1 MEEIHAL
8 APVIVLLLSGIAALT
23 LMRPLRMSP
32 IVGYLLAGILI
43 GPHGLGLI
51 EESGTTHLLAE
62 LGVVFLLFDIGLH
75 FSMQHIWDARREIL
89 GLGPIQVLFCTVALA
104 GLALLFGFE
113 PGVALL
119 IGTSLALSSTAV
131 VFQVLAGYNQ
141 SQCPVGSGAIS
152 VLIFQDICAI
162 FLLIFAGSYGEGS
175 ASLGATLGTAALKA
189 LGAFLLAI
197 LIAHF
202 FATPVFRMLA
212 KNKDEE
218 IFTAAALLMVL
229 ATAAATGGIGLS
241 LTLGAFLGGMIIAE
255 TPYRH
260 IIKTEVKP
268 FRGLLLGFFFITVGM
283 GLNTHTLLASWWQ
296 VLLIVALMLSVKIL
310 FVFFAALALRSPTRT
325 SLQLGFLLSQG
336 SEFAFV
342 VFSVPGVA
350 QALGADLASVLI
362 SAVALSMALTPP
374 LAEFGHRFAD
384 RIALKKAEARV
395 AEARQETGEDRN
407 VIVLGMGPIGRTVA
421 DALEA
426 HEISYLAVEMRHDRF
441 IQANTD
447 GYPVVFGDLA
457 DLRLM
462 ETVEMAHADTLVITE
477 PRLEVAKEVAPI
489 AKQRYPNLR
498 RLVSVKDEER
508 ARPFRELSL
517 DPVIDRSFPP
527 GLDLSVAV
535 LMAQNV
541 SDEKIQK
548 WMQRQQARAL
558 DEKAELEPFAFSFQK
573 A

>member
-1 MEEIHAL
+1 MHEIQTL
-8 APVIVLLLSGIAALT
+8 VPVIVLLLVGIASIT
-23 LMRPLRMSP
+23 LMRPLKVSP

-43 GPHGLGLI
+43 GPHGFGWM
-51 EESGTTHLLAE
+51 EESGTTHLMAE

-75 FSMQHIWDARREIL
+75 FSLEHIWDARREIL

-104 GLALLFGFE
+104 GLALLFGFA
-113 PGVALL
+113 PPVALI

-141 SQCPVGSGAIS
+141 SNCPVGSGATA

-162 FLLIFAGSYGEGS
+162 FLLIFAGSYGQS
-175 ASLGATLGTAALKA
+175 DASLGVTLGAAALKA
-189 LGAFLLAI
+189 AGAFALAI

-202 FATPVFRMLA
+202 FATPVFKMLA
-212 KNKDEE
+212 KYKDEE

-229 ATAAATGGIGLS
+229 ATAAATGTIGLS

-283 GLNTHTLLASWWQ
+283 GLNTHTILGSWWQ
-296 VLLIVALMLSVKIL
+296 IVLIVVLMLAVKIL
-310 FVFFAALALRSPTRT
+310 FVFFAALALRSPLRT
-325 SLQLGFLLSQG
+325 SLQMGFLLSQG

-342 VFSVPGVA
+342 VFSLPGIQ
-350 QALGADLASVLI
+350 QAMGADLASILI

-384 RIALKKAEARV
+384 RLAMKKAEARREDV
-395 AEARQETGEDRN
+395 ESQPDEDRC

-426 HEISYLAVEMRHDRF
+426 HEISYLAIEMRHDRF

-447 GYPVVFGDLA
+447 GYPVVFGDGA

-489 AKQRYPNLR
+489 ARERYPNLR
-498 RLVSVKDEER
+498 RLVSVGDEQGARSFR
-508 ARPFRELSL
+508 ALSL
-517 DPVIDRSFPP
+517 DPVFDRSFPP

-535 LMAQNV
+535 LNAQQV
-541 SDEKIQK
+541 PEEKIQK

-558 DEKAELEPFAFSFQK
+558 DEKAEQDPFAFSLQK
-573 A
+573 S